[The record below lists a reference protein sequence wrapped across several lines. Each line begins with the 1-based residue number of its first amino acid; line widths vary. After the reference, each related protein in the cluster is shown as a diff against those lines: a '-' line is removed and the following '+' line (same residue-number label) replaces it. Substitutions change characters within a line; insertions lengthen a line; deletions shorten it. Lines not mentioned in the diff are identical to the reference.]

1 MYFLIVAL
9 AYIFCHGVTSLL
21 ITPLQSYFL
30 PNVTIFASF
39 LYLPHGVRVLAT
51 WAYGWRAIPAL
62 LLGAGLSEVVFARA
76 RAFELLSPLFVKSLL
91 VGACCALVAVEAMRL
106 LGRRDM
112 YLGRVRGLQWRGV
125 LSVGFLSSTV
135 NSIGQGFVF
144 ENIIQINDLPYI
156 LAVYTIGDVFGLVMC
171 MFVLM
176 LLFRQLR

>member
-1 MYFLIVAL
+1 MYFLIVVL

-76 RAFELLSPLFVKSLL
+76 RAFELLSPLFFESLL
-91 VGACCALVAVEAMRL
+91 VGACCALVAFVAMRL
-106 LGRRDM
+106 LGRDM
-112 YLGRVRGLQWRGV
+112 YLGRARGLQWRGV
-125 LSVGFLSSTV
+125 LSVGFLSSIV

-144 ENIIQINDLPYI
+144 DNIIQINDLPYI